1 MSGQNNADNAESE
14 AIALNQ
20 NDGDSEIPIV
30 SLSELLEE
38 NDDIFSPIGDL
49 SANFFASPSEVDGG
63 AANTVLATL
72 KEKPVSRAE
81 SDDDFEFVGNDAQV
95 DVVAEKSTTILAKA
109 VEPTTEPTSTLFDE
123 LKGDSDNVKI
133 PSSETLAPLPATPAE
148 EIAVQSE
155 SKDSD
160 KAEAGAPDKGTA
172 RISLDDI
179 ILLDDDDEDSDKM
192 DVDKVQE
199 ESVISPSCEKAIEED
214 ITPTEEIN
222 KDKDGE
228 KSESPEVQATPSNN
242 DNDGLEENEKID
254 ETKADSSPSNTSGD
268 DVIMLDEEDS
278 GEKSK
283 KPTEETNKGKQ
294 RIYEIY

>member
-1 MSGQNNADNAESE
+1 MSGQNNAKNAESE

-38 NDDIFSPIGDL
+38 NADIFSPIGDL
-49 SANFFASPSEVDGG
+49 SANLFASPSEVDGG
-63 AANTVLATL
+63 AANTVPATL

-81 SDDDFEFVGNDAQV
+81 SDDDIEFVGNDAQV
-95 DVVAEKSTTILAKA
+95 DVVAEKPTT
-109 VEPTTEPTSTLFDE
+109 EPTTEPTSTLFDE
-123 LKGDSDNVKI
+123 LKGDSGNVKTH
-133 PSSETLAPLPATPAE
+133 SSETLAPLPATPAE

-199 ESVISPSCEKAIEED
+199 ESVISPSCEKATEEE
-214 ITPTEEIN
+214 ITPTDEIN
-222 KDKDGE
+222 KDKDGG

-242 DNDGLEENEKID
+242 DNDGLEVNEKID

-278 GEKSK
+278 GEKPK
-283 KPTEETNKGKQ
+283 KPAEETNKSKQ